1 MHQLSLSFLA
11 IFIFSSVFAQ
21 INTTDTR
28 LMHSPAMGTD
38 HVAFIYA
45 NDLWVASKN
54 GQNPKRLTVDE
65 GIESNPVF
73 SPDGKTIAFSA
84 EYEGNTDVYT
94 VPVSGGVPQR
104 LTYHPYNDWVRGFS
118 PDGKSVLFLSQ
129 RNVYTNRIAQLFTV
143 ELAGGRVH
151 PLDIPQAYWASYSPE
166 GDFMAYTPI
175 SDRFTQ
181 WKHYRGGT
189 ASRIWIYNFNSHEV
203 TEIPKPTNGS
213 NDAQPQW
220 MGNTVYFKSDR
231 NGEFNIFSY
240 EPNSKKVAQ
249 LTDFK
254 DFPVLNLSAA
264 NGEILFEQAGYLHTL
279 NPTSGESEK
288 LTIGIAAD
296 LLEMRPRFVSN
307 PDYARSV
314 GLSPTGVR
322 AVMDYRG
329 DIITV
334 PTEKGDPENLTQTP
348 GAHETFPTW
357 SPDSKHIAYFSDASG
372 EYMLHIKDQNSQERA
387 KVIALEGT
395 GFYAYP
401 NWSPDSEKI
410 AYVDNGRNLWIVN
423 VNSGKNTKVA
433 QDILY
438 TPGVYRNLFG
448 DWSADSNWIA
458 YTLITETNYEQ
469 AYLYALSEKKSHA
482 VSDALVN
489 VSAPIFDPS
498 GKYLYLTASTDAGP
512 VVNWF
517 DQSNQDARVS
527 NSLYL
532 ITLQKDVES
541 PFAKENDV
549 EKIEATAK
557 EQDKKDKMDED
568 GEKMPIK
575 TLKIDWD
582 GLQHRIVSV
591 PVPSGNYGQLT
602 VPKEGELYYLAQ
614 NNSEGKSTLYK
625 YDLADRKNE
634 ELFDTDE
641 FLISANG
648 EKMLYYADDKW
659 FLSETGKKAEN
670 EPIDLETIQVKINP
684 RQEWTNIFNE
694 AWRVNR
700 DYFYDPG
707 MHGVDWPAMREKYK
721 GFLKDVPTK
730 DDLYR
735 MMGWMFSE
743 LSVGHH
749 RFDDNGD
756 DYQESKEIPGGLL
769 GADYTIENNRY
780 KIQKIYGGL
789 NWNPGLRSPLIE
801 PGVQVNEGDY
811 ILEVNGKTVT
821 SSENLYSFFENTADK
836 IVSLKVGPNAN
847 GNNSRVINVTPI
859 PSEWA
864 LRNRDWVEGNIKK
877 VDAATNGQVAYVY
890 VPNTA
895 DAGHEYFK
903 RYFFPQA
910 TKKAIIVDER
920 FNGGGQLADYVID
933 ILKKPK
939 QANWNFRYGK
949 DLKSPSASIQG
960 PKVMLIDE
968 TAGSGGDYL
977 PWMFRKF
984 ELGTLVGKRTWGGL
998 VGVLG
1003 YPEFIDGGTVTAPNI
1018 AFYNE
1023 NGFRIENEGIPPDVE
1038 VEQLPKTVIEGHDP
1052 QLEKAIETILKQ
1064 LKENPPK
1071 ETKTP
1076 AYPDKSGK

>member
-1 MHQLSLSFLA
+1 MHQLSLTFLA
-11 IFIFSSVFAQ
+11 VFIFSSTFGQ
-21 INTTDTR
+21 INTEDTR

-38 HVAFIYA
+38 HIAFIYA
-45 NDLWVASKN
+45 NDLWIADKT
-54 GQNPKRLTVDE
+54 GENPNRLTVDE
-65 GIESNPVF
+65 GIESDPVF

-84 EYEGNTDVYT
+84 EYQGNTDVYT
-94 VPVSGGVPQR
+94 IPVSGGVPQR
-104 LTYHPYNDWVRGFS
+104 LTYHPYSDWVRGFS

-129 RNVYTNRIAQLFTV
+129 RNVFTNRMAQLFTV
-143 ELAGGRVH
+143 ELSGGRVN
-151 PLDIPQAYWASYSPE
+151 PLDIPQAYWASYAPDGNS
-166 GDFMAYTPI
+166 MAYTPI

-189 ASRIWIYNFNSHEV
+189 TSRIWIYDFKTHGV
-203 TEIPKPTNGS
+203 TEIPKPSAGS

-220 MGNTVYFKSDR
+220 MGDRVYFKSDR

-240 EPNSKKVAQ
+240 DPSSKKIDQ

-264 NGEILFEQAGYLHTL
+264 NGEILFEQAGYLHSLQPAT
-279 NPTSGESEK
+279 GKSEK

-296 LLEMRPRFVSN
+296 LLELRSRFVSDPN
-307 PDYARSV
+307 YVRSV
-314 GLSPTGVR
+314 DLSPTGAR
-322 AVMDYRG
+322 AVVDYRG
-329 DIITV
+329 DIITL
-334 PTEKGDPENLTQTP
+334 PAEKGDPENLTQTP
-348 GAHETFPTW
+348 GAHETFPVW

-372 EYMLHIKDQNSQERA
+372 EYMLHIKDQNSQEPA
-387 KVIALEGT
+387 KAIALKGA

-401 NWSPDSEKI
+401 NWSPDSKKI
-410 AYVDNGRNLWIVN
+410 AYVDNGRNLWV
-423 VNSGKNTKVA
+423 VDVSSGKNTKIA

-469 AYLYALSEKKSHA
+469 AYIYSLSEEKSHP
-482 VSDALVN
+482 VSDALVD
-489 VSAPIFDPS
+489 VSEPIFDPS
-498 GKYLYLTASTDAGP
+498 GKYLYLKASTDAGP
-512 VVNWF
+512 AVNWF
-517 DQSNQDARVS
+517 DQSNQDVRVS
-527 NSLYL
+527 NSIYL
-532 ITLQKDVES
+532 ITLQKEVGS

-557 EQDKKDKMDED
+557 EDDKKKEMDDE
-568 GEKMPIK
+568 GKKMPIK
-575 TLKIDWD
+575 ALNIDWK
-582 GLQHRIVSV
+582 GLQHRIVNI
-591 PVPSGNYGQLT
+591 PIPAGNYTDLT

-614 NNSEGKSTLYK
+614 NSSDGKSTLYK
-625 YDLADRKNE
+625 YDLAERKNE
-634 ELFDTDE
+634 EIFGADA

-648 EKMLYYADDKW
+648 EKMLYNTDDKW
-659 FLSETGKKAEN
+659 FVSETGKKAEN
-670 EPIDLETIQVKINP
+670 APLNLDAVELKIDPQ
-684 RQEWTNIFNE
+684 QEWTNIFNE

-721 GFLKDVPTK
+721 VFLNDVPTK

-749 RFDDNGD
+749 RFDDEGD
-756 DYQESKEIPGGLL
+756 DYQELKDIPGGLL
-769 GADYTIENNRY
+769 GADYTIENDRY
-780 KIQKIYGGL
+780 RIQKIYGGL
-789 NWNPGLRSPLIE
+789 NWNPDLRSPLTE
-801 PGVQVNEGDY
+801 PGVIVSEGDY
-811 ILEVNGKTVT
+811 ILEVNGKEITA
-821 SSENLYSFFENTADK
+821 SDNLYSFFENTADK
-836 IVSLKVGPNAN
+836 IVKLKVGPNAN
-847 GNNSRVINVTPI
+847 GANSRIINVTPV

-877 VDAATNGQVAYVY
+877 VDKATNGQVAYVY

-1003 YPEFIDGGTVTAPNI
+1003 YPEFIDGGMVTAPNL

-1023 NGFRIENEGIPPDVE
+1023 NGFRIENEGVPPDVE
-1038 VEQLPKTVIEGHDP
+1038 VEQLPKAVIDGHDP
-1052 QLEKAIETILKQ
+1052 QLEKAIKIILKQ
-1064 LKENPPK
+1064 LKENPVK
-1071 ETKTP
+1071 ETETP
-1076 AYPDKSGK
+1076 PYPDKTGN